1 MTRLILA
8 SGSPRRR
15 ELLAYFGVPFDVRAP
30 DVDETPLTG
39 EQPAAY
45 VERVARS
52 KVDAVDGDIVIA
64 ADTTV
69 VLDGTIMGKPADPS
83 EAARMLRALAGH
95 DHEVLTAVAV
105 KSGGTVTTT
114 VVHTIVTMTPITDED
129 IEWYVATGEPLDK
142 AGAYALQG
150 TGGIFVARLDGS
162 ASNVVGLPLAELM
175 ALLRASGFDLT
186 PALPGAP

>member
-15 ELLAYFGVPFDVRAP
+15 ELLAYLGVPFDVRAP
-30 DVDETPLTG
+30 DVDETPLAG

-45 VERVARS
+45 VERVAQA
-52 KVDAVDGDIVIA
+52 KPDAVDGDIVIA

-69 VLDGTIMGKPADPS
+69 VLDGTIMGKPTDPS
-83 EAARMLRALAGH
+83 DAVRMLRALAGR
-95 DHEVLTAVAV
+95 DHEVFTAVAV
-105 KSGGTVTTT
+105 KSGGAVTTT
-114 VVHTIVTMTPITDED
+114 VVRTVVTMTPITDDD
-129 IEWYVATGEPLDK
+129 IDWYVATGEPLDK

-175 ALLRASGFDLT
+175 ALLRASGFNLI

>member
-15 ELLAYFGVPFDVRAP
+15 ELLAYLGVPFDVRSP
-30 DVDETPLTG
+30 DVDETPLAG
-39 EQPAAY
+39 ELPAAY
-45 VERVARS
+45 VERVARA
-52 KVDAVDGDIVIA
+52 KADVVDGETVIA

-69 VLDGTIMGKPADPS
+69 VLDGTIVGKPTGPS
-83 EAARMLRALAGH
+83 DAVRMLGALAGR

-105 KSGGTVTTT
+105 KASGSVTTT
-114 VVHTIVTMTPITDED
+114 IVRTTVTMTPITAED

-162 ASNVVGLPLAELM
+162 ASNVVGLPLAELLV
-175 ALLRASGFDLT
+175 LLRAAGFDPRT
-186 PALPGAP
+186 VSDS

>member
-15 ELLAYFGVPFDVRAP
+15 ELLGYLGVPFDVRPP
-30 DVDETPLTG
+30 DVDETPLAG

-45 VERVARS
+45 VERIALT
-52 KVDAVDGDIVIA
+52 KAAAVDGEIVIA

-69 VLDGTIMGKPADPS
+69 VLDGIIMGKPTDPS
-83 EAARMLRALAGH
+83 DAVRMLRALAGR

-105 KSGGTVTTT
+105 KSGGAVNTT
-114 VVHTIVTMTPITDED
+114 VVRTVVTMTPIDDHE

-150 TGGIFVARLDGS
+150 AGGIFVARLDGS
-162 ASNVVGLPLAELM
+162 SSNVVGLPLAELM
-175 ALLRASGFDLT
+175 ALLRASGFE
-186 PALPGAP
+186 LPRES

>member
-15 ELLAYFGVPFDVRAP
+15 ELLAYLGVPFDVRAP
-30 DVDETPLTG
+30 NVDETPLAG
-39 EQPAAY
+39 EQPADY
-45 VERVARS
+45 VERVARA
-52 KVDAVDGDIVIA
+52 KADAVDGHIVIA

-69 VLDGTIMGKPADPS
+69 VLDGTIIGKPANPS
-83 EAARMLRALAGH
+83 DAVRMLGALAGR

-105 KSGGTVTTT
+105 KAAGGVTTT
-114 VVHTIVTMTPITDED
+114 VVHTTVTMTPMTADD
-129 IEWYVATGEPLDK
+129 IHWYVATEEPLDK

-150 TGGIFVARLDGS
+150 TGGMFVARLEGS

-175 ALLRASGFDLT
+175 ALLRAAGVDLRT
-186 PALPGAP
+186 R

>member
-15 ELLAYFGVPFDVRAP
+15 ELLAYLGVPFDVRAP

-52 KVDAVDGDIVIA
+52 KADAVDGELVVA

-69 VLDGTIMGKPADPS
+69 VLDGSIMGKPADPS
-83 EAARMLRALAGH
+83 DAARMLRALAGR

-114 VVHTIVTMTPITDED
+114 VVHTTVTMTSITDED

-150 TGGIFVARLDGS
+150 TGGIFVTRLDGS

-175 ALLRASGFDLT
+175 ALLRASGFALT